1 MTELRRERCHTLV
14 RLSSL
19 VYSIIHVLSS
29 SDRVTYDMGLSGPLC
44 VQTTLNLVNVLER
57 ALQVLSRSQPHV
69 KAAKQITPGPA
80 SHSEAEGVL
89 SSTLLLV
96 LAVRR
101 P

>member
-1 MTELRRERCHTLV
+1 MAHRVLHLWSRDNRDDALPYI
-14 RLSSL
+14 LSL
-19 VYSIIHVLSS
+19 
-29 SDRVTYDMGLSGPLC
+29 PLC

-69 KAAKQITPGPA
+69 KAAKQTMPGPA

-89 SSTLLLV
+89 SSTLLLL

-101 P
+101 PLN